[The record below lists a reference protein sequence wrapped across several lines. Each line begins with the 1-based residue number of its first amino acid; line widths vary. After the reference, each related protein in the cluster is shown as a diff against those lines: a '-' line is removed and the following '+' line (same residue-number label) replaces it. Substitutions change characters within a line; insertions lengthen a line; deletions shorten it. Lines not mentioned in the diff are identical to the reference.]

1 MAGRVDRRGDARHH
15 DQSRGCESVAGDGS
29 AQLTSTTAEGAG
41 TMVSSWLVSRVSGA
55 DVGPE
60 RSGALLGW
68 SAGRSHTPSRSHFH
82 VVRRTTEPSRECKNS
97 APRVPAAL
105 KMPALNQREAGD
117 GRKL

>member
-1 MAGRVDRRGDARHH
+1 
-15 DQSRGCESVAGDGS
+15 
-29 AQLTSTTAEGAG
+29 
-41 TMVSSWLVSRVSGA
+41 MVSSWLVSRVSGA

-117 GRKL
+117 GRKLAMSAADPCPTGNECCEQATTDGN